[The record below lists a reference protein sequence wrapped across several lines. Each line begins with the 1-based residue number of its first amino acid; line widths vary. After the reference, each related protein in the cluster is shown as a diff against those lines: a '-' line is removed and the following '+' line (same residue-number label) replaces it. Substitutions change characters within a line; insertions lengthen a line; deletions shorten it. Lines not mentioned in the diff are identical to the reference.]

1 MDENKETLGKYDF
14 CWLCG
19 HPMNDTV
26 TACTN
31 ANCPNSR
38 PLPED
43 LPNVTRESDVQQ
55 NETTA

>member
-38 PLPED
+38 PLPE
-43 LPNVTRESDVQQ
+43 E
-55 NETTA
+55 